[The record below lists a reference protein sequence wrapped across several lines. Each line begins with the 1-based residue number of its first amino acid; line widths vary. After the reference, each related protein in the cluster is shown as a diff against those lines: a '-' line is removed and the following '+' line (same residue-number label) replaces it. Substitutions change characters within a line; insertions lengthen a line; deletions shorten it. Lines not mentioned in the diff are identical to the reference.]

1 VQESDIRV
9 NAFLSSY
16 RKAFEQLDAPRI
28 AGHFAYPAHVTSD
41 AGEISLTPLATD
53 EQWLPQLERLVALY
67 RTIGFRS
74 ARVVETNTIEFS
86 PQLLQTTVRWELL
99 DDAGSPLYAFDASYT
114 LVELQG
120 ELRIAALVHNELPHL
135 RACLARRSSRRA

>member
-1 VQESDIRV
+1 VRESETRV

-41 AGEISLTPLATD
+41 AEEISLTPVATG
-53 EQWLPQLERLVALY
+53 EQWLPQLERLIALY

-74 ARVVETNTIEFS
+74 ARVVETNIIELS
-86 PQLLQTTVRWELL
+86 PRLLQAAVRWELL
-99 DDAGSPLYAFDASYT
+99 DSAGSPLYAFDASYT
-114 LVELQG
+114 LVEAEG
-120 ELRIAALVHNELPHL
+120 DLRIAALAHNELPPL
-135 RACLARRSSRRA
+135 RACLAQRSSRRA